1 MTNEQQKNI
10 NAIIEGYYANGAD
23 TQWREVASFV
33 YANALRDPDISL
45 LELKTQ
51 FEPLQK
57 IAESTGLVENS
68 KAIGRAITQPFVDGA
83 KALQDGRTLAS
94 AAATVIILADDPLV
108 AVNGA
113 WNGVQSAAEAAYRLT
128 QHSTGLLTIEER
140 QRLAAMYDLPHKQR
154 IQALHGVRLNDTAA
168 MVSVGSLPGL
178 FPNAMTKAHI
188 VVHDTG
194 AAVAS
199 EVNKL
204 PKYNG
209 AYPVPAIA
217 GANVSTESSF
227 PISPQVLS
235 PQVLTMASK
244 DSGIGGG
251 SGDENANRKKKFNL
265 ADYEFPDPNY
275 DHERVWYKHYL
286 KEHAVNLSEQMKSL
300 GLKNEVAQTQKQ
312 LGYMQ
317 NVQIT
322 TNASEYN
329 VALNNSQDLVA
340 KAEKTAYEKAIASGL
355 SPEDAQN
362 QADALTREFSML
374 QKYVEYERNKS
385 FVDLAKDQNKL
396 ELQEKARLDP
406 DSVGYDR
413 VVFPRSTTER
423 ELNHHLYLQKFDESV
438 VDLRV
443 KLELLGLK
451 ERADVLGD
459 QMRELLTVSLE
470 SSKAAHQQRLE
481 NFMKIEEE
489 AKGADI
495 KNASTSISARYFHMI
510 QEDIGGEL
518 AHLKVEIGHDREYHI
533 RHQLWQRQSGDE
545 RRARENTEIAMARG
559 ELFGNDN
566 SSATQAPDLEP

>member
-1 MTNEQQKNI
+1 MTNEQQTNI
-10 NAIIEGYYANGAD
+10 NTIIESFYANGAN

-33 YANALRDPDISL
+33 YANALRDPEISL
-45 LELKTQ
+45 LELKAQ

-57 IAESTGLVENS
+57 IAVSAGLAENS
-68 KAIGRAITQPFVDGA
+68 QATGRAITQPFVDGA

-94 AAATVIILADDPLV
+94 VAATVIKLADDPF
-108 AVNGA
+108 ANVNGV
-113 WNGVQSAAEAAYRLT
+113 WSGVQGTAEAAYRLA
-128 QHSTGLLTIEER
+128 QHSTGLLTMEER

-154 IQALHGVRLNDTAA
+154 IQALHGVTLNDTAA

-199 EVNKL
+199 EMKNL

-217 GANVSTESSF
+217 GANVSTESSL
-227 PISPQVLS
+227 PSSPQVLS

-251 SGDENANRKKKFNL
+251 SGDENANGKKKFNL

-286 KEHAVNLSEQMKSL
+286 KEHVGNLSEQMKSL
-300 GLKNEVAQTQKQ
+300 GLKNEAAQIQKQ
-312 LGYMQ
+312 VGYMQ
-317 NVQIT
+317 NVQVT
-322 TNASEYN
+322 ANLSEYN
-329 VALNNSQDLVA
+329 VALNNVQGLVA
-340 KAEKTAYEKAIASGL
+340 QAEKADYEKAISSGL

-362 QADALTREFSML
+362 QAKVLTSEFNTI

-385 FVDLAKDQNKL
+385 FVDLAKDKSQL

-413 VVFPRSTTER
+413 VVFPRTITER
-423 ELNHHLYLQKFDESV
+423 EMHHHVYLQKFDESV
-438 VDLRV
+438 ADLMV

-451 ERADVLGD
+451 ERADLLGD
-459 QMRELLTVSLE
+459 QMRQLLAVSLE
-470 SSKAAHQQRLE
+470 SSKAAHQQRLAD
-481 NFMKIEEE
+481 FMKIEEE

-495 KNASTSISARYFHMI
+495 KNASSTISERYFHMI
-510 QEDIGGEL
+510 QEDIGTDL
-518 AHLKVEIGHDREYHI
+518 AHIKEEIGHDREYHI

-545 RRARENTEIAMARG
+545 RRARENTEIAMARD

-566 SSATQAPDLEP
+566 ISAAQAPDLER

>member
-1 MTNEQQKNI
+1 MTNEQQTNI
-10 NAIIEGYYANGAD
+10 NTIIESFYANGAN

-33 YANALRDPDISL
+33 YANALRDPEISL
-45 LELKTQ
+45 LELKAQ

-57 IAESTGLVENS
+57 IAVSAGLAENS
-68 KAIGRAITQPFVDGA
+68 QATGRAITQPFVDGA

-94 AAATVIILADDPLV
+94 VAATVIKLADDPF
-108 AVNGA
+108 ANVNGV
-113 WNGVQSAAEAAYRLT
+113 WSGVQGTAEAAYRLA
-128 QHSTGLLTIEER
+128 QHSTGLLTMEER

-154 IQALHGVRLNDTAA
+154 IQALHGVTLNDTAA

-194 AAVAS
+194 AAAVS
-199 EVNKL
+199 EMKNL

-209 AYPVPAIA
+209 AYPVPVMA
-217 GANVSTESSF
+217 GANVSTESSL
-227 PISPQVLS
+227 PSSPQVLS

-265 ADYEFPDPNY
+265 SDYEFPDPNY

-286 KEHAVNLSEQMKSL
+286 KEHAGNLSEQMKSL